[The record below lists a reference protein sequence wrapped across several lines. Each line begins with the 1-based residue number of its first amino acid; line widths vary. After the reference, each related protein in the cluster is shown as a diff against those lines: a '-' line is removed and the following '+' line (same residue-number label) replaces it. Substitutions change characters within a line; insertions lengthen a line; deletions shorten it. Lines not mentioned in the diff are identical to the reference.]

1 MVEDDEERDLEVRS
15 LTGESTV
22 VSISVNKTVDDL
34 KEVLKQ
40 KFKPASEYPNF
51 HLFFKGTKLNL
62 KTRLDYQ
69 AIGRGSFIVIIPF
82 IMKGTKKA
90 QQYSDPVVER
100 EQCVENRSSV
110 NLADLAWQDIMN
122 DVSELRDIS
131 NCANEHS
138 SETRN
143 PGSGVTGSHNKSGL
157 LGENCITL
165 VKVLEMAVL
174 KAFTF
179 LNIVS
184 AYLQQEGHDTTWD
197 FLTEV
202 LVQLENSGLLI
213 GIENLDSLSILCPKV
228 VCLVDKEGEVKPDK
242 IKIIE
247 RGSKNGL
254 ITFSLDDLC
263 KFVKEGDK
271 HKSDVQLLSVSQM
284 IDHLRH
290 GMGSEGQIK
299 HVETIGARK
308 ANYVNI
314 PEELSGNINSTIQ
327 RLGIEKLYSHQ
338 AESIKSSLAG
348 NNVIV
353 ATMTSSGK
361 SLCYNLPVLETLST
375 DLSSCALYI
384 FPTKALAQDQLRA
397 LLSMTEGLDVGL
409 NVGIY
414 DGDISQAERQRLLDH
429 SRLKKSPKSPVGVQ
443 GYPTEIVIFLSV
455 VPDVNP
461 YFDGLR
467 GFVVIDEAH
476 AYKGAFGCH
485 TALILRRLCRLCS
498 HVYGTSPSFVLCTA
512 TLANP
517 HAHAMELA
525 NLESPHVIQNDGSPS
540 GEKLF
545 ILWDPS
551 PKVELDETGESTGT
565 GGSMDQNDE
574 TRPRREI
581 LEQISAELADS
592 ICSYRGGYTAED
604 RRRIESDFFGG
615 KLRGIARNQCPRDP
629 LDQYFMKHP
638 LKLFGSP
645 IECCHVDSQN
655 EQVLAQH
662 LSCAAL
668 EHPLHSHY
676 DGKYFGSG
684 INRGIM
690 LLKEKGYVAC
700 DPSRHS
706 SARIWTYIGREKKP
720 SQAVSIRAIET
731 EKYKVMDKQRGEV
744 LEEIEESRAFFQ
756 HPGGTGLA
764 AQIQP
769 VFTDLL
775 NAALELL
782 MACRCSS
789 ESLACHEYNEVLH
802 KESAIKIIKRKT
814 RRIEILFNM
823 ATPTEESAAIEASLS
838 ASLKPIDI
846 GSACYTH
853 PSDNPGQIYV
863 SELLNDGNYGE
874 WVNEMSNAL
883 FAKNKIGFVDGTITK
898 PKVDSQDLGD
908 WLRCDAM
915 VKGWLKSAMD
925 KERQL
930 SEIREKDQLYDF
942 LMGLDDVFAT
952 VKTQILSMK
961 PTPSLGYAYHLV
973 AEDERQRQISAMN
986 KPTSENAA
994 FQAQVRRGRDHKQE
1008 NRDGERCS
1016 HCNKFG
1022 HDEKE
1027 CFKIVGYPP
1036 GWNKGKGYKQGGSFN
1051 GKKDRPKVAHVSVE
1065 NSPIPGLTHMQYER
1079 LLQCLN
1085 QENNLL
1091 EKISEGT
1098 SSKANM
1104 AGKIKLFKPWI
1115 IDSGATEH
1123 IACDDS
1129 LLTDQERVFGQQP
1142 VKIPNGDCIPVESTG
1157 GACLPNG
1164 MKIRDVLHIPKF
1176 QCNLISVSRLTK
1188 EFNCALTFIA
1198 DYCVMQ
1204 DLPTRRLIGAGRQRD
1219 GLYLLEPIQ
1228 DGDVALSV
1236 EKIRDVET
1244 WHYRMGHTSEDKLKI
1259 LFSNMARDSK
1269 TQKLDKVFEKNNQNT
1284 ACMYEDDPITSTEDN
1299 QVNRESENDQNQVNR
1314 ESESENDQHEIGET
1328 RNVQDEAQG
1337 QEISQAKV
1345 RRGQRIRHQSKRL
1358 EGYEVDLPPSI
1369 SSQLPP
1375 SPTETSSAIKHEHW
1389 KEAMKREIDA
1399 LEKNETWT
1407 LEKLPPGKNIID
1419 SKWIYKI
1426 KYKANGEI
1434 ERYKARLVARGFA
1447 QVEGVDFH
1455 ETFAPVAKL
1464 VTVRTLLAVAVK
1476 RGWEVH
1482 QLDVKNAFLHGDL
1495 KEEVYMRVPE
1505 GFAKKGETRVCRLKK
1520 SIYGL
1525 KQASRNWYQKFT
1537 ESLVSIG
1544 FRQSKADHSLF
1555 IYENGDHYCAALIY
1569 VDDVILAGNDNQKI
1583 CTVKKF
1589 LDNRFSIKDLGPL
1602 KYFLGIEVARTKE
1615 GMVLSQRK
1623 YTTDIL
1629 KESRME
1635 SCKPSAFLMEQ
1646 NCKLMMDS
1654 GSSYVDAVNTLS
1666 KFVAAPRDAHME
1678 AAERVL
1684 KYLKAT
1690 AGQGIMLKASG
1701 EFCIEAYSDADWGGC
1716 KMTRRSCTGYFISL
1730 GESPISWRSKKQS
1743 VVARSSAE
1751 AEYRAMAT
1759 TGVLDSEKEHF
1770 DSFTKMRR
1778 ERMAVEERDKAQ
1790 SEFEKDQCEPLIDLD
1805 LSDSTELWLIQ
1816 WPYKQDLDFDGQE
1829 VSLKHYVDGSL
1840 GKEYEVV
1847 SFKSLDAD
1855 ATVFVSS
1862 ASESKVVGKIS
1873 RRVSFVHYPD
1883 PVELSMYDPDKLKEE
1898 RNKELYE
1905 RTLRHSSSRS
1915 GPSMSRSTLMTTQN
1929 GWSKQTNSSHGSRK
1943 QSAVSQVDTPSRSSR
1958 KRQSLGSADRSTQDS
1973 KRANSGLT
1981 NSGGS
1986 SGKFSKLSKV
1996 KQEQE

>member
-143 PGSGVTGSHNKSGL
+143 PGSGVTGVGCSTFAGEKTRISEEEIRDDLIVSILQSHNKSGL

-165 VKVLEMAVL
+165 VKVLEMVGCLSDQESGECLLYRKSRILNDCESLGNKNDIRSCVCPSWLKAVL

-242 IKIIE
+242 IKIIVLKCSHIEGE
-247 RGSKNGL
+247 RKGRAETKTKRARRHTPISKNFDTL
-254 ITFSLDDLC
+254 KTREKYLKTSLSTL
-263 KFVKEGDK
+263 VK
-271 HKSDVQLLSVSQM
+271 SLMDVQLLSVSQM

-414 DGDISQAERQRLLDH
+414 DGDISQAERQRLRDH
-429 SRLKKSPKSPVGVQ
+429 SRLLITNPDMLHVSILPYHHQFKH
-443 GYPTEIVIFLSV
+443 ILS
-455 VPDVNP
+455 N
-461 YFDGLR
+461 LR
-467 GFVVIDEAH
+467 FVVIDEAH

-574 TRPRREI
+574 TRPSSILEVSRLFAETVQHGLRSIAFCKSRKLCELVLYYTYTREI

-615 KLRGIARNQCPRDP
+615 KLRGIAATNALELGIDVGHIDVTLHLGFPGSIASLWQQAGRAGRRGKPSLAAYVSFQDP

-756 HPGGTGLA
+756 VYEGA
-764 AQIQP
+764 
-769 VFTDLL
+769 V
-775 NAALELL
+775 
-782 MACRCSS
+782 
-789 ESLACHEYNEVLH
+789 
-802 KESAIKIIKRKT
+802 
-814 RRIEILFNM
+814 
-823 ATPTEESAAIEASLS
+823 
-838 ASLKPIDI
+838 
-846 GSACYTH
+846 
-853 PSDNPGQIYV
+853 
-863 SELLNDGNYGE
+863 
-874 WVNEMSNAL
+874 
-883 FAKNKIGFVDGTITK
+883 
-898 PKVDSQDLGD
+898 
-908 WLRCDAM
+908 
-915 VKGWLKSAMD
+915 
-925 KERQL
+925 
-930 SEIREKDQLYDF
+930 IR
-942 LMGLDDVFAT
+942 
-952 VKTQILSMK
+952 
-961 PTPSLGYAYHLV
+961 P
-973 AEDERQRQISAMN
+973 
-986 KPTSENAA
+986 
-994 FQAQVRRGRDHKQE
+994 
-1008 NRDGERCS
+1008 
-1016 HCNKFG
+1016 
-1022 HDEKE
+1022 
-1027 CFKIVGYPP
+1027 
-1036 GWNKGKGYKQGGSFN
+1036 
-1051 GKKDRPKVAHVSVE
+1051 
-1065 NSPIPGLTHMQYER
+1065 
-1079 LLQCLN
+1079 
-1085 QENNLL
+1085 
-1091 EKISEGT
+1091 
-1098 SSKANM
+1098 
-1104 AGKIKLFKPWI
+1104 
-1115 IDSGATEH
+1115 
-1123 IACDDS
+1123 
-1129 LLTDQERVFGQQP
+1129 
-1142 VKIPNGDCIPVESTG
+1142 
-1157 GACLPNG
+1157 
-1164 MKIRDVLHIPKF
+1164 
-1176 QCNLISVSRLTK
+1176 
-1188 EFNCALTFIA
+1188 
-1198 DYCVMQ
+1198 
-1204 DLPTRRLIGAGRQRD
+1204 
-1219 GLYLLEPIQ
+1219 
-1228 DGDVALSV
+1228 
-1236 EKIRDVET
+1236 
-1244 WHYRMGHTSEDKLKI
+1244 
-1259 LFSNMARDSK
+1259 
-1269 TQKLDKVFEKNNQNT
+1269 
-1284 ACMYEDDPITSTEDN
+1284 
-1299 QVNRESENDQNQVNR
+1299 
-1314 ESESENDQHEIGET
+1314 
-1328 RNVQDEAQG
+1328 
-1337 QEISQAKV
+1337 
-1345 RRGQRIRHQSKRL
+1345 
-1358 EGYEVDLPPSI
+1358 
-1369 SSQLPP
+1369 
-1375 SPTETSSAIKHEHW
+1375 
-1389 KEAMKREIDA
+1389 
-1399 LEKNETWT
+1399 
-1407 LEKLPPGKNIID
+1407 
-1419 SKWIYKI
+1419 
-1426 KYKANGEI
+1426 
-1434 ERYKARLVARGFA
+1434 
-1447 QVEGVDFH
+1447 
-1455 ETFAPVAKL
+1455 
-1464 VTVRTLLAVAVK
+1464 
-1476 RGWEVH
+1476 
-1482 QLDVKNAFLHGDL
+1482 
-1495 KEEVYMRVPE
+1495 
-1505 GFAKKGETRVCRLKK
+1505 
-1520 SIYGL
+1520 
-1525 KQASRNWYQKFT
+1525 ASR
-1537 ESLVSIG
+1537 
-1544 FRQSKADHSLF
+1544 
-1555 IYENGDHYCAALIY
+1555 
-1569 VDDVILAGNDNQKI
+1569 
-1583 CTVKKF
+1583 
-1589 LDNRFSIKDLGPL
+1589 
-1602 KYFLGIEVARTKE
+1602 
-1615 GMVLSQRK
+1615 
-1623 YTTDIL
+1623 
-1629 KESRME
+1629 
-1635 SCKPSAFLMEQ
+1635 
-1646 NCKLMMDS
+1646 
-1654 GSSYVDAVNTLS
+1654 
-1666 KFVAAPRDAHME
+1666 
-1678 AAERVL
+1678 
-1684 KYLKAT
+1684 
-1690 AGQGIMLKASG
+1690 
-1701 EFCIEAYSDADWGGC
+1701 
-1716 KMTRRSCTGYFISL
+1716 
-1730 GESPISWRSKKQS
+1730 
-1743 VVARSSAE
+1743 
-1751 AEYRAMAT
+1751 
-1759 TGVLDSEKEHF
+1759 
-1770 DSFTKMRR
+1770 
-1778 ERMAVEERDKAQ
+1778 
-1790 SEFEKDQCEPLIDLD
+1790 
-1805 LSDSTELWLIQ
+1805 
-1816 WPYKQDLDFDGQE
+1816 
-1829 VSLKHYVDGSL
+1829 
-1840 GKEYEVV
+1840 
-1847 SFKSLDAD
+1847 
-1855 ATVFVSS
+1855 
-1862 ASESKVVGKIS
+1862 
-1873 RRVSFVHYPD
+1873 
-1883 PVELSMYDPDKLKEE
+1883 
-1898 RNKELYE
+1898 
-1905 RTLRHSSSRS
+1905 RH
-1915 GPSMSRSTLMTTQN
+1915 
-1929 GWSKQTNSSHGSRK
+1929 W
-1943 QSAVSQVDTPSRSSR
+1943 SRSSDSACFYGSL
-1958 KRQSLGSADRSTQDS
+1958 KRCPGA
-1973 KRANSGLT
+1973 AHGM
-1981 NSGGS
+1981 
-1986 SGKFSKLSKV
+1986 
-1996 KQEQE
+1996 